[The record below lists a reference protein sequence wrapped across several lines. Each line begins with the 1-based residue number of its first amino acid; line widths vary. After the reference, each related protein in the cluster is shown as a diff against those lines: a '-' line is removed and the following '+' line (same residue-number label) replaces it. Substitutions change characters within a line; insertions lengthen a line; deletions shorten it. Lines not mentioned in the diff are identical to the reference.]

1 MENKLVTI
9 ADYLAEC
16 ERVANK
22 VKATRNKREKRN
34 RRKYLHRLVKEIQ
47 TFDKHKG
54 TNYGKEAKAFLI

>member
-1 MENKLVTI
+1 MENRLVTI

-22 VKATRNKREKRN
+22 VKATINKREKRN